1 MSRHETFLKIILK
14 KPRKKRYESTTVNSL
29 TLWSREQN
37 WNNPLE
43 KKWEKRTKT
52 TSLSLSIYIY
62 IYIYILDDEIEKI
75 IKNNVK
81 KSVLTFK
88 TRVRGHK
95 TQFDHV
101 EDKQKKN
108 NKAKFLIKKW
118 VKPG

>member
-1 MSRHETFLKIILK
+1 
-14 KPRKKRYESTTVNSL
+14 
-29 TLWSREQN
+29 
-37 WNNPLE
+37 
-43 KKWEKRTKT
+43 
-52 TSLSLSIYIY
+52 
-62 IYIYILDDEIEKI
+62 LDDEIEKI

-108 NKAKFLIKKW
+108 NKAKFLIKK
-118 VKPG
+118 